1 MDGPPARA
9 MTAKSVANVKRRGVL
24 AGVGSLALG
33 LTSTSVFAQPA
44 SSGQG
49 LLAKL
54 QAAKKVRM
62 GFPNQPPFSG
72 LNPDGTV
79 TGAAP
84 TISKTILNRLGIT
97 EIEGILASYGELIP
111 GMLADRWDFVSAALT
126 ITKPRCTQVRFG
138 DPIIFD
144 GDNIVAIKDH
154 PGPMPKRLSELAK
167 GGFVVGAPAGGADV
181 KSLLAAGVPLGNIR
195 QFTNDQS
202 EIDALL
208 AKRIDFGVMSPS
220 GVRQSIKLRQL
231 DLDITY
237 PVEDDPPRG
246 SACAFRLQDTDLYDA
261 YVGEMR
267 KMRAS
272 GELTAILKSFGYES
286 TMEQLSTPIDKLCS
300 VG

>member
-1 MDGPPARA
+1 MKSLTRRRMLSGAG
-9 MTAKSVANVKRRGVL
+9 SVAL
-24 AGVGSLALG
+24 GSTALG
-33 LTSTSVFAQPA
+33 SACGSAFAQVA
-44 SSGQG
+44 ADKGQG

-54 QAAKKVRM
+54 QAAKKVRI
-62 GFPNQPPFSG
+62 GFPNQPPFSA

-84 TISKTILNRLGIT
+84 TITKAIMDRLGIPG
-97 EIEGILASYGELIP
+97 IEGFLATYGELIP

-126 ITKPRCTQVRFG
+126 ITKARCRQVRFG

-144 GDNIVAIKDH
+144 GDNIVAVKDH

-167 GGFVVGAPAGGADV
+167 GNFVVGAPAGGADV
-181 KSLLAAGVPLGNIR
+181 KALLAAGVRLDNIR

-220 GVRQSIKLRQL
+220 GVRQMIKQRNL
-231 DLDITY
+231 DLEITY

-261 YVGEMR
+261 YVKEMR
-267 KMRAS
+267 KMRVS
-272 GELTAILKSFGYES
+272 GELAAILKSFGYET
-286 TMEQLSTPIDKLCS
+286 TMEQLSTSVDQLCS
-300 VG
+300 VS

>member
-1 MDGPPARA
+1 MKSLTRRRMWSGAG
-9 MTAKSVANVKRRGVL
+9 SVALASTALWTAHRG
-24 AGVGSLALG
+24 A
-33 LTSTSVFAQPA
+33 FAQATPDK
-44 SSGQG
+44 GQG

-54 QAAKKVRM
+54 QAAKKVRI
-62 GFPNQPPFSG
+62 GFPNQPPFSA

-84 TISKTILNRLGIT
+84 TITKTIMQRLGIPG
-97 EIEGILASYGELIP
+97 IEGFLASYGELIP
-111 GMLADRWDFVSAALT
+111 GMMADRWDFVSAALT
-126 ITKPRCTQVRFG
+126 ITKARCAQVRFG

-144 GDNIVAIKDH
+144 GDNIVAIKGH

-181 KSLLAAGVPLGNIR
+181 KALLAAGVTLDNIR
-195 QFTNDQS
+195 QFTNDPS

-220 GVRQSIKLRQL
+220 GVHQMIKQRNL
-231 DLDITY
+231 DLEITY

-246 SACAFRLQDTDLYDA
+246 SACAFRLQDTDLHDA
-261 YVGEMR
+261 YVTEMR

-272 GELTAILKSFGYES
+272 GELIAILSSFGYES
-286 TMEQLSTPIDKLCS
+286 TMEQLSTPVDQLCAVS
-300 VG
+300 

>member
-1 MDGPPARA
+1 MNSLTRRRMLSATG
-9 MTAKSVANVKRRGVL
+9 SVALASTALWSARRS
-24 AGVGSLALG
+24 A
-33 LTSTSVFAQPA
+33 FAQATPDK
-44 SSGQG
+44 GQG

-54 QAAKKVRM
+54 QAAKKVRI
-62 GFPNQPPFSG
+62 GFPNQPPFSA

-84 TISKTILNRLGIT
+84 TITKTIMERLGIPG
-97 EIEGILASYGELIP
+97 IEGFLASYGELIP
-111 GMLADRWDFVSAALT
+111 GMMADRWDFVSAALT
-126 ITKPRCTQVRFG
+126 ITKARCAQVRFG

-144 GDNIVAIKDH
+144 GDNIVAIKGH

-181 KSLLAAGVPLGNIR
+181 KALLAAGVTLDNIR
-195 QFTNDQS
+195 QFTNDPS

-220 GVRQSIKLRQL
+220 GVHQMIKQRNL
-231 DLDITY
+231 DLEITY

-246 SACAFRLQDTDLYDA
+246 SACAFRLQDTDLHDA
-261 YVGEMR
+261 YVTEMR

-272 GELTAILKSFGYES
+272 GELIAILSSFGYES
-286 TMEQLSTPIDKLCS
+286 TMEQLSTPVDQLCAVS
-300 VG
+300 

>member
-1 MDGPPARA
+1 MNSLTRRRMLSATG
-9 MTAKSVANVKRRGVL
+9 SVALASTALWSARRS
-24 AGVGSLALG
+24 A
-33 LTSTSVFAQPA
+33 FAQATPDK
-44 SSGQG
+44 GQG

-54 QAAKKVRM
+54 QAAKKVRI
-62 GFPNQPPFSG
+62 GFPNQPPFSA

-84 TISKTILNRLGIT
+84 TITKTIMERLGIPG
-97 EIEGILASYGELIP
+97 IEGFLASYGELIP
-111 GMLADRWDFVSAALT
+111 GMMADRWDFVSAALT
-126 ITKPRCTQVRFG
+126 ITRARCAQVRFG

-144 GDNIVAIKDH
+144 GDNIVALKNH

-181 KSLLAAGVPLGNIR
+181 KALLAAGVTLDNIR
-195 QFTNDQS
+195 QFTNDPS

-220 GVRQSIKLRQL
+220 GVHQMIKQRNL
-231 DLDITY
+231 DLEITY

-246 SACAFRLQDTDLYDA
+246 SACAFRLQDIDLHDA
-261 YVGEMR
+261 YVTEMR

-272 GELTAILKSFGYES
+272 GELIAILSSFGYE
-286 TMEQLSTPIDKLCS
+286 TTVEQLSTPVDQLCAVS
-300 VG
+300 

>member
-1 MDGPPARA
+1 MKSLTRRRMLSATG
-9 MTAKSVANVKRRGVL
+9 SVAL
-24 AGVGSLALG
+24 ASTALG
-33 LTSTSVFAQPA
+33 LARGSAFAQVTPEK
-44 SSGQG
+44 GQG

-54 QAAKKVRM
+54 QAAKKVRI
-62 GFPNQPPFSG
+62 GFPNQPPFSA

-84 TISKTILNRLGIT
+84 TITKTIMQRLGIPG
-97 EIEGILASYGELIP
+97 IEGFLASYGELIP
-111 GMLADRWDFVSAALT
+111 GMMADRWDFVSAALT
-126 ITKPRCTQVRFG
+126 ITKARCAQVRFG

-144 GDNIVAIKDH
+144 GDNIVALKGH

-181 KSLLAAGVPLGNIR
+181 KALLAAGVTLDDIR
-195 QFTNDQS
+195 QFTNDPS

-220 GVRQSIKLRQL
+220 GVRQMIKQRNL
-231 DLDITY
+231 DLEITY

-246 SACAFRLQDTDLYDA
+246 SACAFRLQDTDLHDA
-261 YVGEMR
+261 YVTEMR

-272 GELTAILKSFGYES
+272 GELIAILSSFGYES
-286 TMEQLSTPIDKLCS
+286 TIEQLSTPVDQLCAVS
-300 VG
+300 